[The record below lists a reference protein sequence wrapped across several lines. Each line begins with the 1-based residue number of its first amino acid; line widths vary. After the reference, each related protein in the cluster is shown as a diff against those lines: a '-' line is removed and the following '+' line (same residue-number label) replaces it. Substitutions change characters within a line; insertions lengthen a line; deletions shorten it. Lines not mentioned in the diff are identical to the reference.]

1 MAVSYVTSVKPWL
14 LGNGLFPTLK
24 VDAHLPFWSKGF
36 CFWNFFSDVLQSV
49 PAFVSLCLYKNWEVN
64 ERQRE

>member
-24 VDAHLPFWSKGF
+24 VDAHLPGQKGF
-36 CFWNFFSDVLQSV
+36 VSGIFFQMYFKVFLHAL
-49 PAFVSLCLYKNWEVN
+49 AFVFTKIGK
-64 ERQRE
+64 

>member
-24 VDAHLPFWSKGF
+24 VDAHLPGQKKGF
-36 CFWNFFSDVLQSV
+36 CFQMYFKVYLPSL
-49 PAFVSLCLYKNWEVN
+49 AFAFTKSGK
-64 ERQRE
+64 